1 MNANDVCYEDFR
13 LGNKKLSDFG
23 GIIYNEDGW
32 KISNGLS
39 SNKIT
44 SKLTNR
50 DGELFLGLTYNP
62 RVITIPIFIQ
72 EDIDID

>member
-32 KISNGLS
+32 KN
-39 SNKIT
+39 NA
-44 SKLTNR
+44 
-50 DGELFLGLTYNP
+50 
-62 RVITIPIFIQ
+62 
-72 EDIDID
+72 